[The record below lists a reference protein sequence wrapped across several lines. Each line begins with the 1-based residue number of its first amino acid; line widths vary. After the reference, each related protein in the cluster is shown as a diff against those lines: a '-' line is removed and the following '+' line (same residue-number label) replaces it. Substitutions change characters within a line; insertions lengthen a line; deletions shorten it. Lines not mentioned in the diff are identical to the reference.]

1 MSIVLVLVA
10 FALLMAIP
18 AFLALGAVITAGGAS
33 LPGAPAPSDFGRDA
47 VTVLGLSGGLYL
59 LGVAMLVRVESRL
72 LALAA
77 LVVAVVIL
85 GIALRDW
92 LDAVER
98 VGGAFPGS
106 RWSHS
111 AGSWRVL
118 GPSHGS
124 SSVTL
129 TGGEQMAACPDTEPS
144 RCSSASSRQ
153 GLMLDRHHG

>member
-59 LGVAMLVRVESRL
+59 LGVATLVRVESRL
-72 LALAA
+72 LALGA
-77 LVVAVVIL
+77 LGVAVVIL
-85 GIALRDW
+85 GIALWDW

-98 VGGAFPGS
+98 VGGALSGLAVVALGGLV
-106 RWSHS
+106 
-111 AGSWRVL
+111 AGVGAVARIVL
-118 GPSHGS
+118 GH
-124 SSVTL
+124 
-129 TGGEQMAACPDTEPS
+129 A
-144 RCSSASSRQ
+144 
-153 GLMLDRHHG
+153 DRRR